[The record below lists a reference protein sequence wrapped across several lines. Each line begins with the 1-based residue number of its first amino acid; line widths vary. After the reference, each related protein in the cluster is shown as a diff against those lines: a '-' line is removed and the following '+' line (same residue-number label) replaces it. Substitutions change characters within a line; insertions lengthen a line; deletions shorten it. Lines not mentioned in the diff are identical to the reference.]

1 MNKFIKIVVSLLF
14 FTLTMSLSCY
24 AGMADFTDDEAQKI
38 RNEEVK
44 NQQEID
50 KKSIGKSTNNFLKS
64 LSVKGYTITPE
75 FNKQVINYKIN
86 KEINENKVEILAE
99 PDDSKAKVTGTGI
112 IDLQP
117 GENEIKIDC
126 EAENGQ
132 MKSYFITIKTPAGD
146 NANAN
151 ENENENKNETDSNE
165 QLIDPIENEIA
176 DETTNL
182 IDLSN
187 DKALSMNKVFTKKNI
202 IILVIVVIVIISV
215 IWALIRRKNKKSG
228 RHSK

>member
-1 MNKFIKIVVSLLF
+1 MNKFIKIVVSLLT
-14 FTLTMSLSCY
+14 FTLVLSLNCY
-24 AGMADFTDDEAQKI
+24 AGMADFTDNEAQKI

-86 KEINENKVEILAE
+86 KEINESKVEILAE

-112 IDLQP
+112 INLQP
-117 GENEIKIDC
+117 GENEIKVDC

-151 ENENENKNETDSNE
+151 ENKNETDSNG
-165 QLIDPIENEIA
+165 QLIDPIEDQIA
-176 DETTNL
+176 DETNNL
-182 IDLSN
+182 TDLSN

>member
-1 MNKFIKIVVSLLF
+1 MNKLIKILISLLT
-14 FTLTMSLSCY
+14 FTLVLSLNCY
-24 AGMADFTDDEAQKI
+24 AGKADFTDDEAQKI
-38 RNEEVK
+38 RNEEVEK
-44 NQQEID
+44 QQEID

-86 KEINENKVEILAE
+86 KEINESKVEILAE

-112 IDLQP
+112 INLQP
-117 GENEIKIDC
+117 GENEIKVDC

-151 ENENENKNETDSNE
+151 ENKNETDSNG
-165 QLIDPIENEIA
+165 QLIDPIEDDIA
-176 DETTNL
+176 DETNNL
-182 IDLSN
+182 TDLSN

-202 IILVIVVIVIISV
+202 IIIVIVVIVIISV

>member
-86 KEINENKVEILAE
+86 KEINESKVEIFAE
-99 PDDSKAKVTGTGI
+99 PDDSKAKVTGTGVI
-112 IDLQP
+112 NLQP

-146 NANAN
+146 NASA
-151 ENENENKNETDSNE
+151 NENKNETDSNE

-176 DETTNL
+176 DETNNL

-187 DKALSMNKVFTKKNI
+187 DKSLSMNKIFTKKNI
-202 IILVIVVIVIISV
+202 IILGIVVMVIISV
-215 IWALIRRKNKKSG
+215 IWALIRRKNKKG
-228 RHSK
+228 RRH

>member
-75 FNKQVINYKIN
+75 FNKQVINYKIS
-86 KEINENKVEILAE
+86 KEINESKVEILAE
-99 PDDSKAKVTGTGI
+99 PDDSKAKVTGTGVI
-112 IDLQP
+112 NLQP

-126 EAENGQ
+126 EAENGE

-146 NANAN
+146 NASA
-151 ENENENKNETDSNE
+151 NENKNETDSNE

-176 DETTNL
+176 DETNNL
-182 IDLSN
+182 TDLSN
-187 DKALSMNKVFTKKNI
+187 EKALSMNKIFTKKNI
-202 IILVIVVIVIISV
+202 IILGIVVIAIISV

>member
-1 MNKFIKIVVSLLF
+1 MNKFIKIVVSLLT
-14 FTLTMSLSCY
+14 FTLILSLNCY

-44 NQQEID
+44 KQQEID

-86 KEINENKVEILAE
+86 KEINESKVEILAE
-99 PDDSKAKVTGTGI
+99 ADDSKAKVTGTGI
-112 IDLQP
+112 INLQP

-126 EAENGQ
+126 EAENGE

-151 ENENENKNETDSNE
+151 ENKNETDSNV

-176 DETTNL
+176 DETNNL

-187 DKALSMNKVFTKKNI
+187 DKSLSMNKIFTKKNI
-202 IILVIVVIVIISV
+202 IILGIVVIAIISV

>member
-38 RNEEVK
+38 RNEEVEK
-44 NQQEID
+44 QQEID

-86 KEINENKVEILAE
+86 KEINESKVEILAE

-112 IDLQP
+112 INLQP
-117 GENEIKIDC
+117 GENEIKVDC

-132 MKSYFITIKTPAGD
+132 MKSYFITIKTPVVD
-146 NANAN
+146 NANA
-151 ENENENKNETDSNE
+151 NENENKNETDSNE

-176 DETTNL
+176 GETTNL

-187 DKALSMNKVFTKKNI
+187 DKAVSMNKVFTKKNI
-202 IILVIVVIVIISV
+202 IILVIVVIVIIII
-215 IWALIRRKNKKSG
+215 IWALKRRKNKKSG

>member
-24 AGMADFTDDEAQKI
+24 AGMADFTHDEAQKI

-44 NQQEID
+44 KQQEID

-86 KEINENKVEILAE
+86 KEINESKVEILAE
-99 PDDSKAKVTGTGI
+99 ADDSKAKVTGTGI
-112 IDLQP
+112 INLQP
-117 GENEIKIDC
+117 GENEIKVDC
-126 EAENGQ
+126 EAENGE

-146 NANAN
+146 NA
-151 ENENENKNETDSNE
+151 NENKNETDSNE
-165 QLIDPIENEIA
+165 QLIDPIENEIK
-176 DETTNL
+176 DETNNL
-182 IDLSN
+182 ADLSN
-187 DKALSMNKVFTKKNI
+187 DKALSMNKLFTKKNI
-202 IILVIVVIVIISV
+202 IILIIVVIVMIII
-215 IWALIRRKNKKSG
+215 IWALKRRKNKKSG

>member
-1 MNKFIKIVVSLLF
+1 MNKFIKVVVSLLF
-14 FTLTMSLSCY
+14 FTLIMSLNCY

-50 KKSIGKSTNNFLKS
+50 KQSIGKSTNNFLKS

-86 KEINENKVEILAE
+86 KEINDSKVEILAE
-99 PDDSKAKVTGTGI
+99 ADDSKAKVIGTGVI
-112 IDLQP
+112 NLQP
-117 GENEIKIDC
+117 GENEIKVDC

-132 MKSYFITIKTPAGD
+132 MKSYFITVKRHG
-146 NANAN
+146 
-151 ENENENKNETDSNE
+151 EKSSNETNTNE
-165 QLIDPIENEIA
+165 LTNIDEPEINVGTSDYNEIA
-176 DETTNL
+176 DN
-182 IDLSN
+182 
-187 DKALSMNKVFTKKNI
+187 KASAMNRIFSKKNI
-202 IILVIVVIVIISV
+202 IILVIVTIAIFLVIFG
-215 IWALIRRKNKKSG
+215 LLRRKNKKSA

>member
-1 MNKFIKIVVSLLF
+1 MNKFIKIVVSLLT
-14 FTLTMSLSCY
+14 FTLILSLNCY

-44 NQQEID
+44 KQQEID

-86 KEINENKVEILAE
+86 KEINESKVEILAE
-99 PDDSKAKVTGTGI
+99 ADDSKAKVTGTGI
-112 IDLQP
+112 INLQP
-117 GENEIKIDC
+117 GENEIKVDC
-126 EAENGQ
+126 EAENGE

-146 NANAN
+146 NA
-151 ENENENKNETDSNE
+151 NENKNETDSNE
-165 QLIDPIENEIA
+165 QLIDPIENEIK
-176 DETTNL
+176 DETNNL
-182 IDLSN
+182 ADLSN
-187 DKALSMNKVFTKKNI
+187 DKALSMNKLFTKKNI
-202 IILVIVVIVIISV
+202 IILIIVVIVMIII
-215 IWALIRRKNKKSG
+215 IWALKRRKNKKSG

>member
-1 MNKFIKIVVSLLF
+1 MNKLIKILISLLT
-14 FTLTMSLSCY
+14 FTIVLSLNCY

-86 KEINENKVEILAE
+86 NEINESKVEIFAE

-112 IDLQP
+112 INLQP

-126 EAENGQ
+126 EAENGE
-132 MKSYFITIKTPAGD
+132 MKSYFITIKTPADD
-146 NANAN
+146 NTI
-151 ENENENKNETDSNE
+151 ENESDLNE

-176 DETTNL
+176 DETNNL

>member
-1 MNKFIKIVVSLLF
+1 MNKFIKVVVSLLF
-14 FTLTMSLSCY
+14 FTLIMSLNCY

-50 KKSIGKSTNNFLKS
+50 KQSIGKSTNNFLKS
-64 LSVKGYTITPE
+64 LSVKGYKITPE

-86 KEINENKVEILAE
+86 KEINDGKVEILAE
-99 PDDSKAKVTGTGI
+99 ADDSKAKVIGTGVI
-112 IDLQP
+112 SLQP

-132 MKSYFITIKTPAGD
+132 MKSYFITINTPGENSQNTNEADTNELTD
-146 NANAN
+146 NT
-151 ENENENKNETDSNE
+151 ENDLIEEAENF
-165 QLIDPIENEIA
+165 NEI
-176 DETTNL
+176 
-182 IDLSN
+182 SN
-187 DKALSMNKVFTKKNI
+187 NKPSLMNKIFTKKNI
-202 IILVIVVIVIISV
+202 IILIIVVIVIIII
-215 IWALIRRKNKKSG
+215 IWALKRKKNKKSG